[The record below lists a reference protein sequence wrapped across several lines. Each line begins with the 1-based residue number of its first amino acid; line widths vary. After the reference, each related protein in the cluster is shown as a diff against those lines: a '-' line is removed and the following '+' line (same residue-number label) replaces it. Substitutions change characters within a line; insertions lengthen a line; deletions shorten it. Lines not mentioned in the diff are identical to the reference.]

1 MEKAEAEVTTALT
14 GTIDFFGAV
23 ELVAKKKKLSAKKAE
38 AFLKEKLADGSL
50 SLVGEF
56 GFHLTPE
63 QFAEKL
69 ASV

>member
-1 MEKAEAEVTTALT
+1 MAEKEVTTALT
-14 GTIDFFGAV
+14 GTIDFFSAV
-23 ELVAKKKKLSAKKAE
+23 ELVAKKKKISAKKAE

-50 SLVGEF
+50 SLVDES

-63 QFAEKL
+63 KFAEKL